1 MASYSFSLRSKDTAE
16 KRTRRQQPRVPA
28 RGEEAFNQT
37 RSYLAG
43 LTEQA
48 DQELRGLL
56 SRRAKVIKRLGEL
69 RRVVRRMAEL
79 YGHQTLK
86 NPLPEPPARFS
97 KAGPFRR
104 LEKTGTER
112 FHPGPA
118 LQRACRIAL
127 MEGDGPVSTAD
138 IYDRIVRRGSYHF
151 GGTKTPLASIVAA
164 LNSLV
169 RKDEVITM
177 ANEMGTHWQWNS
189 QRNGLEDLA
198 PQSSQ
203 GKQGD
208 A

>member
-1 MASYSFSLRSKDTAE
+1 
-16 KRTRRQQPRVPA
+16 
-28 RGEEAFNQT
+28 
-37 RSYLAG
+37 
-43 LTEQA
+43 
-48 DQELRGLL
+48 
-56 SRRAKVIKRLGEL
+56 
-69 RRVVRRMAEL
+69 
-79 YGHQTLK
+79 
-86 NPLPEPPARFS
+86 
-97 KAGPFRR
+97 
-104 LEKTGTER
+104 
-112 FHPGPA
+112 
-118 LQRACRIAL
+118 

-151 GGTKTPLASIVAA
+151 GGTKTPLASMVAA